1 MASRRKKLDVQEAAA
16 EEKEG
21 LKINIEEGC
30 VYVTSVALLLGIV
43 VILIMMGSHYGAG
56 PLG

>member
-21 LKINIEEGC
+21 LKIKIEEAC
-30 VYVTSVALLLGIV
+30 VYVTTVALFLGII

-56 PLG
+56 PFG